1 MIIFSIISTMAVA
14 SSPYERVTV
23 TMPAEL
29 VAGVDRYESNRSRF
43 ITEAVRHEL
52 KRRRHLELLRS
63 LDEPHPDSL
72 ATAALGLEAWGEAL
86 PTEDS
91 DLLDPTA
98 GATAMCHQ
106 KSLKPLTPACA
117 CIWALS
123 PSRDP
128 PSGCR
133 RREGWR

>member
-1 MIIFSIISTMAVA
+1 MASLYA
-14 SSPYERVTV
+14 ANGYGHIQRHINHGRRVS
-23 TMPAEL
+23 
-29 VAGVDRYESNRSRF
+29 VDRYERNRSRF

-72 ATAALGLEAWGEAL
+72 ATAALGLEAWAGAL

-98 GATAMCHQ
+98 G
-106 KSLKPLTPACA
+106 LPLRWSANQ
-117 CIWALS
+117 
-123 PSRDP
+123 
-128 PSGCR
+128 
-133 RREGWR
+133 GWQEPVS

>member
-1 MIIFSIISTMAVA
+1 MIIFSVLSAMAVA
-14 SSPYERVTV
+14 SSPFERVTV

-29 VAGVDRYESNRSRF
+29 VAGVDRYERNRSRF

-63 LDEPHPDSL
+63 LDEPHPDTL
-72 ATAALGLEAWGEAL
+72 ATAALGLEAWAEAL

-98 GATAMCHQ
+98 G
-106 KSLKPLTPACA
+106 LPLRWSANQ
-117 CIWALS
+117 
-123 PSRDP
+123 
-128 PSGCR
+128 
-133 RREGWR
+133 GWQEPVS

>member
-1 MIIFSIISTMAVA
+1 MITLGIIPVMAV
-14 SSPYERVTV
+14 SSSAYERVTV

-29 VAGVDRYESNRSRF
+29 VAGVDRYERNRSRF

-98 GATAMCHQ
+98 G
-106 KSLKPLTPACA
+106 LPLRWSANQGWQEPA
-117 CIWALS
+117 S
-123 PSRDP
+123 
-128 PSGCR
+128 
-133 RREGWR
+133 